1 MPENCRHWQGLLAE
15 HILSSTSHNPDQ
27 PMADDLAEHV
37 AGCAECQAVAA
48 DFRSTAAALASTTA
62 PHAAPP
68 VVAPP
73 GLGARIT
80 SRVDRERH
88 RRDRRR
94 RVIAVGAA
102 AAILSVTVWAVVA
115 RDSDTT
121 QVAGERV
128 TLVAGG
134 MRGDATLQAQTW
146 GTQIEL
152 TATGLTPGQRYV
164 VWLERADGTR
174 VPAGTF
180 MGVRSSTI
188 TAVLGAALASSE
200 AVAIGISDTDGAVVV
215 RAALS

>member
-15 HILSSTSHNPDQ
+15 HILASTSHNPDQ

-48 DFRSTAAALASTTA
+48 DFRSAAAALASTTA
-62 PHAAPP
+62 PHAALP

-102 AAILSVTVWAVVA
+102 AAILSVTVWAVAA

-121 QVAGERV
+121 RVAGERV